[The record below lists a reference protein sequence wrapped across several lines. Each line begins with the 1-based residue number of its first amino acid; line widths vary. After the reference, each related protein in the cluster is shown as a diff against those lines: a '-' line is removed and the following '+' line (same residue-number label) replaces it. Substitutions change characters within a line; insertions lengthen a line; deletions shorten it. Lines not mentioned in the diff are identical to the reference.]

1 MRLDGPFLFSF
12 FLVFVRCS
20 AMLAAAPV
28 FGGAGLPVRVR
39 VFLSVMIAGAL
50 AFALRPQEAS
60 VPADL
65 GSAVLAIANEAAIGL
80 VIGGLVSMS
89 LAAAQM
95 AGSVMDIQ
103 MGLSMGHILNPNT
116 GTSNTLLAEYKH
128 LLATVVF
135 LCANGHHL
143 MLGALAR
150 SFEVAPAW
158 GWPQLEALQAGG
170 VALLAQLALIALQIA
185 APVLGVSILVD
196 TAFGVVNKAVPQM
209 PIFLV
214 GLPAKILA
222 GLVALSVALP
232 AFTVASTNAV
242 ELGFQ
247 TVWRVLAAR

>member
-1 MRLDGPFLFSF
+1 MRLDGPFLFAF

-28 FGGAGLPVRVR
+28 FGGTGLPVRVR
-39 VFLSVMIAGAL
+39 VLLSMLIAGVL
-50 AFALRPQEAS
+50 AVSLRPQPGS
-60 VPADL
+60 VPQDL
-65 GSAVLAIANEAAIGL
+65 GSAALAIANEAAVGL
-80 VIGGLVSMS
+80 AIGGLVSMS

-95 AGSVMDIQ
+95 AGSIMDIQ
-103 MGLSMGHILNPNT
+103 MGLSMGHVLNPST
-116 GTSNTLLAEYKH
+116 GANNTLLAEYKH

-143 MLGALAR
+143 MLAALAR
-150 SFEVAPAW
+150 SFEVAPSW
-158 GWPQLEALQAGG
+158 GWPRLEALQGGG
-170 VALLAQLALIALQIA
+170 VALLAHLSLIALQIA

-232 AFTVASTNAV
+232 AFTVASTHAV

-247 TVWRVLAAR
+247 TLWRVLAAR